1 MLTCLRV
8 ITFFR
13 THCAALCRVG
23 SWQFTGL
30 AAQCWWEN
38 RNNRLTSIGTLLQ
51 HRFLHTGVGSL
62 CTLTGLTLINCLV
75 RTVFWLDNLI
85 LHWHLLTALRRAAIS
100 PLIRLVEVIVHGVGS
115 LSQFAGLHICT
126 GSNSFSDSFTILI
139 FSGVGSLHRLT
150 GPVGGTWIPTE
161 TSLFQLA
168 TVLGVGS
175 LALTGLLLLIYRF
188 YLQRDLQFPTTQIYI
203 FLTLTVAL
211 CGVGSRI
218 LTGRATCGCHYLW
231 CSIWY
236 GVGTLTDC
244 PSSQQFKVF
253 FSDQN
258 GQFLS
263 WGWLPAISFHW
274 PGSFV
279 LQLVTT
285 TISAWWQLTISSIQS
300 LVLLLAFL
308 ALETRITT
316 RIWFSFI
323 CNFFLDF
330 VLAPIIFFTTH
341 SVAILD

>member
-244 PSSQQFKVF
+244 PSSRQFKVF
-253 FSDQN
+253 SAIRTGNFCLGVGSQ
-258 GQFLS
+258 QFPSTGLAVLFCNWLPQRSVLGGSSQFHQYNLWYSCWLS
-263 WGWLPAISFHW
+263 WPLR
-274 PGSFV
+274 PGSQREFGSH
-279 LQLVTT
+279 LF
-285 TISAWWQLTISSIQS
+285 A
-300 LVLLLAFL
+300 
-308 ALETRITT
+308 
-316 RIWFSFI
+316 
-323 CNFFLDF
+323 FFLDF